1 MEWLKEFLGDDLYSQ
16 VEAKLKDNEEVK
28 LGNLASGEYV
38 SKSKYDDKIK
48 ELNVANTQIN
58 TLTDAAKQ
66 YEGVDIE
73 GLQSQLAE
81 SKNKYDADISALQT
95 SIKKNEEVDKWLDA
109 HPSKHRSLLKTQFD
123 LNKIEIEED
132 GTVKGIEEQG
142 TTIAESYKDLFI
154 QENDSAGGLPQGGSP
169 TGKDP
174 SQMSMEEYKAW
185 REKQ

>member
-16 VEAKLKDNEEVK
+16 VEAKLKDNEKVK

-48 ELNVANTQIN
+48 ELDAANGQIE
-58 TLTDAAKQ
+58 TLTKSAEEYK
-66 YEGVDIE
+66 GVDPKE
-73 GLQSQLAE
+73 LQNQLTT
-81 SKNKYDADISALQT
+81 SKQKYEEEVNLLKA

-109 HPSKHRSLLKTQFD
+109 HPSKHRSLLKTQFNLD
-123 LNKIEIEED
+123 KIEIGED

-142 TTIAESYKDLFI
+142 TAIAESYKDLFV